1 MLLAAG
7 FGLSTRRNTPSR
19 ILITVSSTTIC
30 PTQPNEM
37 ICHLRV
43 EPLARLRSS
52 KSDCRPRCAW
62 SFLSIHPATINQMV
76 DLDGENRRAG
86 LEGNCWI
93 DGSPHRFLSV
103 NVAVQD
109 TIPAHRDG
117 GEAA

>member
-1 MLLAAG
+1 
-7 FGLSTRRNTPSR
+7 
-19 ILITVSSTTIC
+19 
-30 PTQPNEM
+30 
-37 ICHLRV
+37 
-43 EPLARLRSS
+43 
-52 KSDCRPRCAW
+52 
-62 SFLSIHPATINQMV
+62 MV